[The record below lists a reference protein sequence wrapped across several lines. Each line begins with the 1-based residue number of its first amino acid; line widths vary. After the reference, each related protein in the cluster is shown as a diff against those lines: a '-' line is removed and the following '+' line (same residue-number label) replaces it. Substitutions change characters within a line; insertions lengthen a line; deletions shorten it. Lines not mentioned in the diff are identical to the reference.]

1 MENGTTVH
9 PQVRAWLERSVLHPY
24 IPEFCSRL
32 QRSRYRSS
40 TIHCYV
46 YCIAHFAH
54 WAKRHRLALAKI
66 DERAT
71 TRFVAE
77 HLPHCD
83 CPYPVKRSK
92 SDTRA
97 ALSHLLHT
105 LCTCGVTTENRADWD
120 PLHAELTSFD
130 RYMTDVK
137 GLAQNTR
144 HQRIHIIR
152 RFLNERF
159 ASGIFMPDR
168 IRPTDIRRF
177 VLGREGVHSTG
188 TIHVVSGAI
197 RCYLRFRSVAGDP
210 VQGLIEA
217 VPSVAHW
224 RLASLPEVLTEKEV
238 HQLLGSFEQLP
249 RSPKR
254 ARAMARCLTDI
265 GLRAS
270 EVVQLQLSDVDWH
283 AGTIRLAA
291 NKSRRVDALPLPTE
305 TGRAIAEYL
314 RTERPQTPNRALFV
328 RDGAPF
334 ERPIQAGV
342 VRRVIRQA
350 YIRCGLAHSRVH
362 ILRHSLASRLL
373 KTGTPLKEIAD
384 ILRHRSLDT
393 SVIYTKVDTNR
404 LAAVAMPWPG
414 RSL

>member
-1 MENGTTVH
+1 MENGAAVH
-9 PQVRAWLERSVLHPY
+9 PQVCAWLERSTLQPY
-24 IPEFCSRL
+24 ISEFRSRL
-32 QRSRYRSS
+32 QRSRYRES
-40 TIHCYV
+40 TIHCYL
-46 YCIAHFAH
+46 YCVAHFAH
-54 WAKRHRLALAKI
+54 WATLHRLTLVKI

-83 CPYPVKRSK
+83 CPYPVKRGQ

-97 ALSHLLHT
+97 ALSHLLQT
-105 LCTCGVTTENRADWD
+105 LSACGVVTEKRADWD
-120 PLHAELTSFD
+120 PLHAELASFD
-130 RYMTDVK
+130 RYMAEVK
-137 GLAQNTR
+137 GLAQSTR
-144 HQRIHIIR
+144 QQRIHIVR

-159 ASGIFMPDR
+159 APGFVVPDR

-177 VLGREGVHSTG
+177 VLGQEGVHSTG
-188 TIHVVSGAI
+188 TIHVVGGAI
-197 RCYLRFRSVAGDP
+197 RCYLGFRLVVGDP
-210 VQGLIEA
+210 VHRLLDA

-224 RLASLPEVLTEKEV
+224 RLAVLPEVLSEEEV
-238 HQLLGSFEQLP
+238 RQLLGSFEQLP

-254 ARAMARCLTDI
+254 AHAMARCLADI

-270 EVVQLQLSDVDWH
+270 EVIQLQLSDVDWR

-291 NKSRRVDALPLPTE
+291 NKSRRVDILPLPTE
-305 TGRAIAEYL
+305 TGRSIAEYL
-314 RTERPQTPNRALFV
+314 RTERPQTSNRALFV
-328 RDGAPF
+328 RDSAPF
-334 ERPIQAGV
+334 DRPIQAGV
-342 VRRVIRQA
+342 VRRAVRQA
-350 YIRCGLAHSRVH
+350 YLRCGMAHSRVH

-373 KTGTPLKEIAD
+373 QVGTPLKEIAD

-404 LAAVAMPWPG
+404 LTAVAMPWPG

>member
-1 MENGTTVH
+1 M
-9 PQVRAWLERSVLHPY
+9 
-24 IPEFCSRL
+24 
-32 QRSRYRSS
+32 
-40 TIHCYV
+40 
-46 YCIAHFAH
+46 
-54 WAKRHRLALAKI
+54 

-77 HLPHCD
+77 HLPHCN
-83 CPYPVKRSK
+83 CPYPVKRGK

-97 ALSHLLHT
+97 ALSHLLQT
-105 LCTCGVTTENRADWD
+105 LSVCGVVTEKRADWD
-120 PLHAELTSFD
+120 PLHAELASFD
-130 RYMTDVK
+130 RYMTEVK

-144 HQRIHIIR
+144 QQRIHIIH
-152 RFLNERF
+152 RFLHERF
-159 ASGIFMPDR
+159 ASGNFVLDR

-177 VLGREGVHSTG
+177 VLGQEGVHSTG
-188 TIHVVSGAI
+188 TIHVVGGAI
-197 RCYLRFRSVAGDP
+197 RCYLGFRSVAGDR
-210 VQGLIEA
+210 VHGLLDA

-224 RLASLPEVLTEKEV
+224 RLASLPEVLSEEEV
-238 HQLLGSFEQLP
+238 RQLLGSFDQLP

-254 ARAMARCLTDI
+254 AHAMARCLTDI

-270 EVVQLQLSDVDWH
+270 EVIQLRLSDVDWR

-291 NKSRRVDALPLPTE
+291 NKSRRVDILPLPTE

-314 RTERPQTPNRALFV
+314 RTERPQTSNRALFV
-328 RDGAPF
+328 RDCAPF
-334 ERPIQAGV
+334 DRPIQAGV
-342 VRRVIRQA
+342 VRRAVRQA
-350 YIRCGLAHSRVH
+350 YLRCGLAHSRVH

-373 KTGTPLKEIAD
+373 RAGTPLKEIAD

-393 SVIYTKVDTNR
+393 SAIYTKVDTNR

>member
-130 RYMTDVK
+130 RYMTEVK

-159 ASGIFMPDR
+159 ASGILMPDR

-188 TIHVVSGAI
+188 TIHVVGGAI

-238 HQLLGSFEQLP
+238 QQLLGSFEQLP

-270 EVVQLQLSDVDWH
+270 EVVQLQLSDVDWR

-291 NKSRRVDALPLPTE
+291 NKSRRVDVLPLPTE

>member
-1 MENGTTVH
+1 MENGTAVH
-9 PQVRAWLERSVLHPY
+9 PQVRVWLERSVLQPY
-24 IPEFCSRL
+24 ISEFCSRL
-32 QRSRYRSS
+32 QRSRYRAS
-40 TIHCYV
+40 TIHCYL
-46 YCIAHFAH
+46 YCVAHFAN
-54 WAKRHRLALAKI
+54 WVRQHRLALAKI

-71 TRFVAE
+71 ARFVAE

-83 CPYPVKRSK
+83 CPYPVKRGK

-97 ALSHLLHT
+97 ALSHLLQT
-105 LCTCGVTTENRADWD
+105 LSACGVVTERRVDWD

-130 RYMTDVK
+130 RYMTEVK

-144 HQRIHIIR
+144 QQRTHIIR
-152 RFLNERF
+152 RFLDGRF
-159 ASGIFMPDR
+159 ASGSFQLDR

-177 VLGREGVHSTG
+177 VLGQEGVHSTG
-188 TIHVVSGAI
+188 TIHVVGEAI
-197 RCYLRFRSVAGDP
+197 RCYLGFRSVAGDR
-210 VQGLIEA
+210 VHGLLDA

-224 RLASLPEVLTEKEV
+224 RLAPLPEVLSEKEV
-238 HQLLGSFEQLP
+238 QQLLGSFEQLP

-270 EVVQLQLSDVDWH
+270 EVVQLHLSDVDWRT
-283 AGTIRLAA
+283 GTIRLAA
-291 NKSRRVDALPLPTE
+291 NKSRRVDFLPLPTE

-314 RTERPQTPNRALFV
+314 RTERPQTSNRALFV
-328 RDGAPF
+328 RDCAPF
-334 ERPIQAGV
+334 DKPIEAGV
-342 VRRVIRQA
+342 VRRAVRQA
-350 YIRCGLAHSRVH
+350 YLRCGLAHSRVH

-373 KTGTPLKEIAD
+373 QAGTPLKEIAD

>member
-1 MENGTTVH
+1 MENGTAVH
-9 PQVRAWLERSVLHPY
+9 PQVRAWLERSVLQPY
-24 IPEFCSRL
+24 ISEFCSRL
-32 QRSRYRSS
+32 ERSRYRAS
-40 TIHCYV
+40 TIHCYL

-54 WAKRHRLALAKI
+54 WARRHRLSLAKMG
-66 DERAT
+66 ELTT

-83 CPYPVKRSK
+83 CPYPVKRGK

-97 ALSHLLHT
+97 ALSHLLEI
-105 LCTCGVTTENRADWD
+105 LSACGVTTENFADSD
-120 PLHAELTSFD
+120 PLHAELASFD
-130 RYMTDVK
+130 RYMEEVR

-144 HQRIHIIR
+144 QQRIHIIR
-152 RFLNERF
+152 RFLKVRF
-159 ASGIFMPDR
+159 GSGAVMLDR

-177 VLGREGVHSTG
+177 VMGQEGVHSTG
-188 TIHVVSGAI
+188 TIHVVGGAV
-197 RCYLRFRSVAGDP
+197 RCYLGFRSVAG
-210 VQGLIEA
+210 GLVHGLFDA

-224 RLASLPEVLTEKEV
+224 RLASLPEVVSEEEV
-238 HQLLGSFEQLP
+238 QQILRSFERLS

-254 ARAMARCLTDI
+254 ALAMARCLTDV

-270 EVVQLQLSDVDWH
+270 EVIQLQLSDVDWR

-291 NKSRRVDALPLPTE
+291 NKSRRIDVLPLPTE
-305 TGRAIAEYL
+305 TGRAIADYL
-314 RTERPQTPNRALFV
+314 RTERPRTSSRALFV
-328 RDGAPF
+328 RDCAPF
-334 ERPIQAGV
+334 DRPIQAGV
-342 VRRVIRQA
+342 VRRAVRQA
-350 YIRCGLAHSRVH
+350 YLRCGLTHSRVH

-373 KTGTPLKEIAD
+373 KAGTPLKEIAD

-393 SVIYTKVDTNR
+393 SVIYTKVDTTR

>member
-1 MENGTTVH
+1 MENETVVH
-9 PQVRAWLERSVLHPY
+9 PQVRTWLERSILQPY
-24 IPEFCSRL
+24 ILEFCLRL
-32 QRSRYRSS
+32 QRSRYRTS
-40 TIHCYV
+40 TIHCYL
-46 YCIAHFAH
+46 YCVAHFAH
-54 WAKRHRLALAKI
+54 WARRHRVALIKI

-71 TRFVAE
+71 TRFIAE

-83 CPYPVKRSK
+83 CPYPVKRGK

-97 ALSHLLHT
+97 ALSHLLKT
-105 LCTCGVTTENRADWD
+105 LYACGVATENRIDED
-120 PLHAELTSFD
+120 PLHAELDSFD
-130 RYMTDVK
+130 RYMMDVK

-144 HQRIHIIR
+144 QQRIHIVR

-159 ASGIFMPDR
+159 ASGSVAPDR
-168 IRPTDIRRF
+168 ILPTDIRRF

-188 TIHVVSGAI
+188 TIHVVGGAI
-197 RCYLRFRSVAGDP
+197 RCYLQFRSVAGDP
-210 VQGLIEA
+210 VRGLLDA

-224 RLASLPEVLTEKEV
+224 RLVSLPEVLSKEEV
-238 HQLLGSFEQLP
+238 RQLLGSFEQLE

-254 ARAMARCLTDI
+254 AQAMVRCLTDI

-270 EVVQLQLSDVDWH
+270 EVVQLHLSDIDWR

-291 NKSRRVDALPLPTE
+291 NKSRRVDSLPLPPE
-305 TGRAIAEYL
+305 TGYAIAEYL
-314 RTERPQTPNRALFV
+314 RAERPQTSNRALFV
-328 RDGAPF
+328 RDCAPIDK
-334 ERPIQAGV
+334 PIQAGV
-342 VRRVIRQA
+342 VRRAVRQA
-350 YIRCGLAHSRVH
+350 YLRCGLAHSRVH

-373 KTGTPLKEIAD
+373 QVGTPLKEIAD